1 MPPSGETCS
10 AADEPSLS
18 GERGFPARSHPLLT
32 MKSYS
37 TTDVAHLLG
46 LSAGQ
51 VRSLARAGVLSPDRG
66 PRGALRFSFQDL
78 VLLRT
83 AKALAESRLPTRG
96 IRRALRR
103 LVEQLPRGRNLS
115 EVRITAEGDRV
126 VVRDGQAAWQP
137 DSGQLLL
144 DFTVAELATRA
155 APVARRLARDARR
168 AGENLSANRWFALGM
183 DLEAAAP
190 DDARDAYRRALEL
203 DPSHTEARLNLGRLL
218 QESGRVAEAEAHY
231 RAVLASAAAVAPTAL
246 FNLGTAL
253 EDLGRTGEAIAA
265 YRETIAADAGFADA
279 HFNLARLYERTGR
292 RAAAIRHFGAY
303 RELTK

>member
-1 MPPSGETCS
+1 
-10 AADEPSLS
+10 
-18 GERGFPARSHPLLT
+18 
-32 MKSYS
+32 MKSY
-37 TTDVAHLLG
+37 TTSDVARLLG
-46 LSAGQ
+46 LSVGR

-83 AKALAESRLPTRG
+83 ARALSEARLPTRR
-96 IRRALRR
+96 IQRALRR
-103 LVEQLPRGRNLS
+103 LVDQLPRGRSLS
-115 EVRITAEGDRV
+115 ELRITAEGDRV
-126 VVRDGQAAWQP
+126 VVRDEQTAWQP

-168 AGENLSANRWFALGM
+168 AEEDLSANRWFALGL

-203 DPSHTEARLNLGRLL
+203 DPRHVDARLNLGRLL

-231 RAVLASAAAVAPTAL
+231 RAVLEGEGPTPTAAY
-246 FNLGTAL
+246 NLGTAL
-253 EDLGRTGEAIAA
+253 EDQGRTAEAITA
-265 YRETIAADAGFADA
+265 YRAAIAADARFADA

-292 RAAAIRHFGAY
+292 RAAAIRHFRAY
-303 RELTK
+303 RDLI

>member
-1 MPPSGETCS
+1 
-10 AADEPSLS
+10 
-18 GERGFPARSHPLLT
+18 
-32 MKSYS
+32 MKSY
-37 TTDVAHLLG
+37 TTSDVARLLG
-46 LSAGQ
+46 LSAGR

-83 AKALAESRLPTRG
+83 ARALSEARLPARR

-103 LVEQLPRGRNLS
+103 LVDQLPRGRSLS
-115 EVRITAEGDRV
+115 ELRITAEGDRV
-126 VVRDGQAAWQP
+126 VVRGELAAWQP

-155 APVARRLARDARR
+155 RPVARRLARDARR
-168 AGENLSANRWFALGM
+168 AEEDLSANRWFALGL

-203 DPSHTEARLNLGRLL
+203 DPAHVDARLNLGRLL
-218 QESGRVAEAEAHY
+218 QESGRIAEAEAHY
-231 RAVLASAAAVAPTAL
+231 RAVLDGEGPTPTAAY
-246 FNLGTAL
+246 NLGTAL
-253 EDLGRTGEAIAA
+253 EDQGRTAEAIAA
-265 YRETIAADAGFADA
+265 YRAAIAVDARFADA

-292 RAAAIRHFGAY
+292 RAAAIRHFRAY
-303 RELTK
+303 RDLI

>member
-1 MPPSGETCS
+1 
-10 AADEPSLS
+10 
-18 GERGFPARSHPLLT
+18 
-32 MKSYS
+32 MKSYG
-37 TTDVAHLLG
+37 TTDVARLLG
-46 LSAGQ
+46 LSTGQ

-83 AKALAESRLPTRG
+83 AKALAEARLSTRR
-96 IRRALRR
+96 IRGALRR
-103 LVEQLPRGRNLS
+103 LIDQLPRGRSLS

-126 VVRDGQAAWQP
+126 VVRDEQTAWQP
-137 DSGQLLL
+137 ESGQLLL

-168 AGENLSANRWFALGM
+168 AEGELSANRWLALGI

-190 DDARDAYRRALEL
+190 ADARDAYRRALEL
-203 DPSHTEARLNLGRLL
+203 EPAHAMARLNLGRLL

-231 RAVLASAAAVAPTAL
+231 RAVLEREGANPTAW

-265 YRETIAADAGFADA
+265 YREAIAADAGLADA

-292 RAAAIRHFGAY
+292 RAGAIRHFRAY
-303 RELTK
+303 RDLME

>member
-1 MPPSGETCS
+1 
-10 AADEPSLS
+10 
-18 GERGFPARSHPLLT
+18 

-37 TTDVAHLLG
+37 TTDVARLLG

-51 VRSLARAGVLSPDRG
+51 VRSRARAGVLAPDRG

-83 AKALAESRLPTRG
+83 AKALAVARIPPRR

-103 LVEQLPRGRNLS
+103 LVEQLPRGRSLS
-115 EVRITAEGDRV
+115 ELRITAEGDRV
-126 VVRDGQAAWQP
+126 VVRDGQATWQP

-168 AGENLSANRWFALGM
+168 AEEELSANRWFMLGV

-203 DPSHTEARLNLGRLL
+203 EPAHIEARLNLGRLL
-218 QESGRVAEAEAHY
+218 HETGRVAEAEAHY
-231 RAVLASAAAVAPTAL
+231 RAVLDSEGATPTAW

-253 EDLGRTGEAIAA
+253 EDLGRTSEAIAA
-265 YRETIAADAGFADA
+265 YREAIGTDSAFADA

-292 RAAAIRHFGAY
+292 GAAAIRHFRAY
-303 RELTK
+303 RDLTR

>member
-1 MPPSGETCS
+1 
-10 AADEPSLS
+10 
-18 GERGFPARSHPLLT
+18 
-32 MKSYS
+32 MKSY
-37 TTDVAHLLG
+37 TTSDVARLLG
-46 LSAGQ
+46 LSAGR

-66 PRGALRFSFQDL
+66 PRGALRFSFQYL

-83 AKALAESRLPTRG
+83 ARALSEARLPARR
-96 IRRALRR
+96 IQRALRR
-103 LVEQLPRGRNLS
+103 LVDQLPRGRSLS
-115 EVRITAEGDRV
+115 ELRITAEGDRV
-126 VVRDGQAAWQP
+126 VVRDEQAAWQP

-168 AGENLSANRWFALGM
+168 AEEDLSANRWFALGL

-203 DPSHTEARLNLGRLL
+203 EPGHVDARLNLGRLL

-231 RAVLASAAAVAPTAL
+231 RAVLEGEGPTPTAAY
-246 FNLGTAL
+246 NLGTAL
-253 EDLGRTGEAIAA
+253 EDQGRTAEAIAA
-265 YRETIAADAGFADA
+265 YRAAIAADARFADA

-292 RAAAIRHFGAY
+292 RAAAIRHFRAY
-303 RELTK
+303 RDLI

>member
-1 MPPSGETCS
+1 
-10 AADEPSLS
+10 
-18 GERGFPARSHPLLT
+18 
-32 MKSYS
+32 MKSY
-37 TTDVAHLLG
+37 TTSDVARLLG
-46 LSAGQ
+46 LSVGR

-83 AKALAESRLPTRG
+83 ARALSEARLPTRR
-96 IRRALRR
+96 IQRALRR
-103 LVEQLPRGRNLS
+103 LVDQLPRGRSLS
-115 EVRITAEGDRV
+115 ELRITAEGDRV
-126 VVRDGQAAWQP
+126 VVRDEQTAWQP

-168 AGENLSANRWFALGM
+168 AEEDLSANRWFALGL

-203 DPSHTEARLNLGRLL
+203 DPRHVDARLNLGRLL

-231 RAVLASAAAVAPTAL
+231 RAVLEGEGPTPTAAY
-246 FNLGTAL
+246 NLGTAL
-253 EDLGRTGEAIAA
+253 EDQGRTAEAITA
-265 YRETIAADAGFADA
+265 YRAAIAVDARFADA

-292 RAAAIRHFGAY
+292 RAAAIRHFRAY
-303 RELTK
+303 RDLI

>member
-1 MPPSGETCS
+1 
-10 AADEPSLS
+10 
-18 GERGFPARSHPLLT
+18 
-32 MKSYS
+32 MKSY
-37 TTDVAHLLG
+37 TTADVARLLG
-46 LSAGQ
+46 LSAGR

-83 AKALAESRLPTRG
+83 ARALAEARLPARR

-103 LVEQLPRGRNLS
+103 LVEQLPRGRSLS
-115 EVRITAEGDRV
+115 ELRITAEGDRV
-126 VVRDGQAAWQP
+126 VVRDEQTAWQP
-137 DSGQLLL
+137 DSGQLIL

-155 APVARRLARDARR
+155 ARVARRLARDARR
-168 AGENLSANRWFALGM
+168 AEEPLSADRWFALGM

-203 DPSHTEARLNLGRLL
+203 DPGRVDARLNLGRLL

-231 RAVLASAAAVAPTAL
+231 RAVLDGEGPSSTAA

-253 EDLGRTGEAIAA
+253 EDQGRTAEAIAA
-265 YRETIAADAGFADA
+265 YRAALAADAGFADA

-292 RAAAIRHFGAY
+292 RAAAIRHFRAY
-303 RELTK
+303 RDLSGDRPQGS

>member
-1 MPPSGETCS
+1 
-10 AADEPSLS
+10 
-18 GERGFPARSHPLLT
+18 

-37 TTDVAHLLG
+37 TSDVARLLG
-46 LSAGQ
+46 LSTGQ

-83 AKALAESRLPTRG
+83 AKALTAARLPARR

-103 LVEQLPRGRNLS
+103 LVGQLPRGRSLS
-115 EVRITAEGDRV
+115 ELRITAEGDRV
-126 VVRDGQAAWQP
+126 VVRDEQTAWQP

-168 AGENLSANRWFALGM
+168 AEEDLSANRWFALGM

-203 DPSHTEARLNLGRLL
+203 DPAHVDARLNLGRLL
-218 QESGRVAEAEAHY
+218 QESGRAAEAEAHY
-231 RAVLASAAAVAPTAL
+231 RAVLQSGPATPTVL

-253 EDLGRTGEAIAA
+253 EDLGRTSEAIAA
-265 YRETIAADAGFADA
+265 YREAIAADDRFADA

-292 RAAAIRHFGAY
+292 RAAAIRHFRAY
-303 RELTK
+303 RDLMG

>member
-1 MPPSGETCS
+1 
-10 AADEPSLS
+10 
-18 GERGFPARSHPLLT
+18 

-37 TTDVAHLLG
+37 TADVARLLG

-66 PRGALRFSFQDL
+66 PRGALRFSFRDL

-83 AKALAESRLPTRG
+83 AKALAEARLPARR

-103 LVEQLPRGRNLS
+103 LVDQLPLGRSLS
-115 EVRITAEGDRV
+115 EVRITAEGDRI
-126 VVRDGQAAWQP
+126 VVRDEQAAWQP

-144 DFTVAELATRA
+144 DFTIAELATRA

-168 AGENLSANRWFALGM
+168 AEEDLSANRWFALGM

-190 DDARDAYRRALEL
+190 EDARDAYRRALEL
-203 DPSHTEARLNLGRLL
+203 EPSHVDARLNLGRLL
-218 QESGRVAEAEAHY
+218 HMGGRVAEAEAHY
-231 RAVLASAAAVAPTAL
+231 RAVLASVGSSPTAA

-253 EDLGRTGEAIAA
+253 EDQGRTAEAIAA
-265 YRETIAADAGFADA
+265 YRDALAADAGFADA
-279 HFNLARLYERTGR
+279 HFNLARLYERSGR
-292 RAAAIRHFGAY
+292 RAAAIRHFRAY
-303 RELTK
+303 RDLTG